1 MGPDEFHDKYPDALQ
16 GGLRNNAYTNVMVA
30 WLCGITGQLLPLLP
44 ASRAE
49 ALRTRLGIG
58 DDELA
63 VWQDMSRRMFVP
75 FLGDGIIS
83 QFEGYEDLEE
93 LDWDAYRAKYGNI
106 QRLDRILRA
115 EGKDPNRYK
124 VTKQADTVMLFF
136 LFRQEELREIFGRL
150 GYDYRADT
158 LTGNVAYYDRRTS
171 HGSTLSFVTHAG
183 VLAAVDPESSWDRF
197 LVALHSDAD
206 DIQGGTTK
214 EGIHMGVMSGTLDL
228 VQRNY
233 AGVHVYDGVLH
244 FNPQLPSRLDSL
256 SFSVQ
261 FRETPIQVTLTGDHL
276 TLAVHPEGASRPV
289 RVAVRDDAR
298 ELRPGDQAVFEL
310 SRNPAPTGPSARD

>member
-1 MGPDEFHDKYPDALQ
+1 M
-16 GGLRNNAYTNVMVA
+16 
-30 WLCGITGQLLPLLP
+30 
-44 ASRAE
+44 
-49 ALRTRLGIG
+49 RLGIG

-63 VWQDMSRRMFVP
+63 VWRDMSRRMFVP
-75 FLGDGIIS
+75 FLGDRIIS

-93 LDWDAYRAKYGNI
+93 LDWAAYRAKYGNI

-115 EGKDPNRYK
+115 EGNDPNRYK

-136 LFRQEELREIFGRL
+136 LFRQDELREIFGRL

-158 LTGNVAYYDRRTS
+158 VARNVEYYDPRTS

-183 VLAAVDPESSWDRF
+183 VLATIDPESSWDRF
-197 LVALHSDAD
+197 LVALRSDAD

-228 VQRNY
+228 MQRNY
-233 AGVHVYDGVLH
+233 AGAHVYDDILH

-256 SFSVQ
+256 SFPMQ

-289 RVAVRDDAR
+289 RVAVRDDVR
-298 ELRPGDQAVFEL
+298 ELRPGDQTVFEL
-310 SRNPAPTGPSARD
+310 SRNPATTGPSARD